1 MTLFTA
7 TKNRQADKDGKQP
20 PVSKKKRLSRADRR
34 QIEAAIARANRT
46 DRKEKSAQDSI
57 PYERMW
63 PDGICRVADGHYTKT
78 IQFQDINYQLSQN
91 EDKAAIFEG
100 WCDFLNYFDSSIQ
113 FQLSFLN
120 LAASEETFARA
131 INIPLQGDDFDTIRV
146 EYMTMLQNQLAK
158 GNNGLIKTKYLTFG
172 VDADSLK
179 AAKPRLE
186 RIETD
191 ILNNFK
197 RVGVAAEALDG
208 KARLAQLH
216 GIFHMDEQ
224 VPFRFEWEWLAPSGL
239 STKDFIAP
247 SSFEFRT
254 GKQFRMGKKYGAV
267 SFLQILAP
275 ELNDRMLADFLDM
288 ESSLIVSLHI
298 QSVDQIKAIKTV
310 KRKITDLDK
319 SKIEEQKKAVRAGYD
334 MDIIPSDLAT
344 YGAEAKKLL
353 QDLQSRNERMFLVTF
368 LVLNTAD
375 NPRQLDNNVFQA
387 SSIAQKYNCQL
398 TRLDFQQEEG
408 LMSALPLGFN
418 QIEIQRGL
426 TTSSTAI
433 FVPFTTQELFQNG
446 KEALYYGIN
455 ALSNNLIMVDR
466 KLLKN
471 PNGLIL
477 GTPGCF
483 DGKTRILLADGS
495 TPTFAE
501 LVEAGIT
508 EAMVKAYDYDTG
520 EIVDARAIDIRIE
533 KYVDELKVIELEDG
547 TRLCCTDTHLIMDAD
562 GQFIEANKIT
572 DGQRLSGGH
581 VAVRV
586 AFQRLPEKVPVYDL
600 TVPKYGNFLLA
611 NGLIVHNSGKSFSAK
626 REIANCFLLTNDDI
640 IICDPEAEYAPLVER
655 LHGQVIKISPTSTN
669 YINPMD
675 LNLDYSDDES
685 PLSLKSDFI
694 LSLCELIVGG
704 KEGLQPVQKTIID
717 RCVRLV
723 YQTYLNDPRPENMPI
738 LEDLYN
744 LLRTQEEKEAQ
755 YIATALEIYVTG
767 SLNVFNHQSNVDINN
782 RIVCYDIKELGKQ
795 LKKIGMLVVQD
806 QVWNRVT
813 INRAAHKSTRYYI
826 DEMHLLLKEE
836 QTAAYTVEI
845 WKRFRKWGGIPTGI
859 TQNVKD
865 LLSSREVENIFEN
878 SDFVYMLNQA
888 GGDRQILAKQL
899 GISPHQLSYVT
910 HSSEGEGLLFYGS
923 TILPFVDHFPK
934 NTELYRIMTTKPQEL
949 KKKEDE

>member
-1 MTLFTA
+1 
-7 TKNRQADKDGKQP
+7 
-20 PVSKKKRLSRADRR
+20 
-34 QIEAAIARANRT
+34 
-46 DRKEKSAQDSI
+46 
-57 PYERMW
+57 MW
-63 PDGICRVADGHYTKT
+63 PDGICKVADGRYTKT
-78 IQFQDINYQLSQN
+78 VQFQDINYQLSQN
-91 EDKAAIFEG
+91 EDKTAIFEG
-100 WCDFLNYFDSSIQ
+100 WCDFLNYFDSSIH

-120 LAASEETFARA
+120 LVASRETFASS
-131 INIPLQGDDFDTIRV
+131 IQIPMQGDDFDPIRA
-146 EYMTMLQNQLAK
+146 EYSQMLQNQLAK
-158 GNNGLIKTKYLTFG
+158 GNNGLIKTKYLTFSIE
-172 VDADSLK
+172 ADSLR

-191 ILNNFK
+191 VLNNFK
-197 RVGVAAEALDG
+197 RLGVSAEPLDG

-216 GIFHMDEQ
+216 AIFHMDEQ

-239 STKDFIAP
+239 STKDFVAP
-247 SSFEFRT
+247 SSFAFRT
-254 GKQFRMGKKYGAV
+254 GKQFQMGKKHGAV
-267 SFLQILAP
+267 SFVQILAP
-275 ELNDRMLADFLDM
+275 ELNDRLLADFLDM

-298 QSVDQIKAIKTV
+298 QSVDQVKAIKTV
-310 KRKITDLDK
+310 KRKITDLDR

-344 YGAEAKKLL
+344 YGNEAKKLL

-375 NPRQLDNNVFQA
+375 TPRQLDNNIFQA

-408 LMSALPLGFN
+408 LMSSLPLGLN

-433 FVPFTTQELFQNG
+433 FVPFTTQELYQTG

-477 GTPGCF
+477 GTPG
-483 DGKTRILLADGS
+483 
-495 TPTFAE
+495 
-501 LVEAGIT
+501 
-508 EAMVKAYDYDTG
+508 
-520 EIVDARAIDIRIE
+520 
-533 KYVDELKVIELEDG
+533 
-547 TRLCCTDTHLIMDAD
+547 
-562 GQFIEANKIT
+562 
-572 DGQRLSGGH
+572 
-581 VAVRV
+581 
-586 AFQRLPEKVPVYDL
+586 
-600 TVPKYGNFLLA
+600 
-611 NGLIVHNSGKSFSAK
+611 SGKSFSAK
-626 REIANCFLLTNDDI
+626 REIANCFLLTSDDI

-655 LHGQVIKISPTSTN
+655 LHGQVIRISPTSPH

-723 YQTYLNDPRPENMPI
+723 YNNYLNDPCPENMPI

-744 LLRTQEEKEAQ
+744 LLRAQDEKEAQ

-767 SLNVFNHQSNVDINN
+767 SLNVFNHRSNVDITN
-782 RIVCYDIKELGKQ
+782 RIVCYDIRELGKQ

-923 TILPFVDHFPK
+923 VILPFVDHFPK
-934 NTELYRIMTTKPQEL
+934 NTELYRIMTTKPQDLAQES
-949 KKKEDE
+949 KEG

>member
-1 MTLFTA
+1 MFA
-7 TKNRQADKDGKQP
+7 AKTKRQAEPAEPQTKPRRK
-20 PVSKKKRLSRADRR
+20 LTRAERK

-46 DRKEKSAQDSI
+46 GKKERSAQDSI

-63 PDGICRVADGHYTKT
+63 PDGICKVADGRYTKT

-91 EDKAAIFEG
+91 EDKTAIFEG
-100 WCDFLNYFDSSIQ
+100 WCDFLNYFDSSIR

-120 LAASEETFARA
+120 LAASQETFANS
-131 INIPLQGDDFDTIRV
+131 ITIPAQGDDFDPIRV
-146 EYMTMLQNQLAK
+146 EYTQMLQNQLAR
-158 GNNGLIKTKYLTFG
+158 GNNGLIKTKYLTFSIE
-172 VDADSLK
+172 ADSIRS
-179 AAKPRLE
+179 AKPRLE

-191 ILNNFK
+191 VLNNFK
-197 RVGVAAEALDG
+197 RLGVAAEVLDG

-216 GIFHMDEQ
+216 AIFHMDEQ
-224 VPFRFEWEWLAPSGL
+224 APFQFEWDWLAPSGL

-247 SSFEFRT
+247 SGFEFRT

-267 SFLQILAP
+267 SFVQILAP

-288 ESSLIVSLHI
+288 ESSLIVNLHI
-298 QSVDQIKAIKTV
+298 QSVDQVKAIKTV
-310 KRKITDLDK
+310 KRKITDLDR

-375 NPRQLDNNVFQA
+375 NPRQLGNNIFQA

-408 LMSALPLGFN
+408 LMSSLPLGLN
-418 QIEIQRGL
+418 QVEIQRGL

-477 GTPGCF
+477 GTPG
-483 DGKTRILLADGS
+483 
-495 TPTFAE
+495 
-501 LVEAGIT
+501 
-508 EAMVKAYDYDTG
+508 
-520 EIVDARAIDIRIE
+520 
-533 KYVDELKVIELEDG
+533 
-547 TRLCCTDTHLIMDAD
+547 
-562 GQFIEANKIT
+562 
-572 DGQRLSGGH
+572 
-581 VAVRV
+581 
-586 AFQRLPEKVPVYDL
+586 
-600 TVPKYGNFLLA
+600 
-611 NGLIVHNSGKSFSAK
+611 SGKSFSAK
-626 REIANCFLLTNDDI
+626 REIANCFLLTSDDV

-704 KEGLQPVQKTIID
+704 KDGLQPVQKTIID

-723 YQTYLNDPRPENMPI
+723 YQDYLNDPRPENMPI
-738 LEDLYN
+738 LEDLYD
-744 LLRTQEEKEAQ
+744 LLRAQDEKEAQ

-767 SLNVFNHQSNVDINN
+767 SLNVFNHRSNVDINN

-806 QVWNRVT
+806 QVWGRVT
-813 INRAAHKSTRYYI
+813 ANRNAGKATRYYM
-826 DEMHLLLKEE
+826 DEFHLLLKEE
-836 QTAAYTVEI
+836 QTAAYSVEI

-865 LLSSREVENIFEN
+865 LLSSREVTNIFEN
-878 SDFVYMLNQA
+878 SDFIYMLNQA
-888 GGDRQILAKQL
+888 AGDRQILADQL
-899 GISPHQLSYVT
+899 NISPHQLSYVT
-910 HSSEGEGLLFYGS
+910 HSGEGEGLLFYGNV
-923 TILPFVDHFPK
+923 ILPFVDRFP
-934 NTELYRIMTTKPQEL
+934 TDLELYRIMTTKLTEVQEA
-949 KKKEDE
+949 KEA

>member
-1 MTLFTA
+1 MFTVNKKG
-7 TKNRQADKDGKQP
+7 TVKADKKLSYADRKQIETAA
-20 PVSKKKRLSRADRR
+20 SRASRK
-34 QIEAAIARANRT
+34 N
-46 DRKEKSAQDSI
+46 RKEKSAQDSI

-63 PDGICRVADGHYTKT
+63 PDGICRVKDGRYNKT
-78 IQFQDINYQLSQN
+78 IKFYDINYQLSQN
-91 EDKAAIFEG
+91 EDKTDIFEG
-100 WCDFLNYFDSSIQ
+100 WCDFLNYFDSSIH
-113 FQLSFLN
+113 FELSFLN
-120 LAASEETFARA
+120 LAAPENSYEGAVT
-131 INIPLQGDDFDTIRV
+131 IPLQGDDFDSIRT

-158 GNNGLIKTKYLTFG
+158 GNSGLIKTKYITFG
-172 VDADSLK
+172 IEADSIK
-179 AAKPRLE
+179 IAKPRLE

-197 RVGVAAEALDG
+197 RLGVAAETLNG
-208 KARLAQLH
+208 KERLFQLH
-216 GIFHMDEQ
+216 SVFHMDERI
-224 VPFRFEWEWLAPSGL
+224 PFRFEWEWLAPSGL

-247 SSFEFRT
+247 SSFEFST
-254 GKQFRMGKKYGAV
+254 GKQLRIGKKYAAV

-288 ESSLIVSLHI
+288 ESPMIVSLHI

-310 KRKITDLDK
+310 KRKITDLDRG
-319 SKIEEQKKAVRAGYD
+319 KIEEQKKAVRAGYD

-368 LVLNTAD
+368 LIMNVDDTQQKLNND
-375 NPRQLDNNVFQA
+375 IFQA

-408 LMSALPLGFN
+408 LMSCLPLGLN

-433 FVPFTTQELFQNG
+433 FVPFTTQELFQKGN
-446 KEALYYGIN
+446 EALYYGVN
-455 ALSNNLIMVDR
+455 ALSGNLIMVDR

-477 GTPGCF
+477 GTPG
-483 DGKTRILLADGS
+483 
-495 TPTFAE
+495 
-501 LVEAGIT
+501 
-508 EAMVKAYDYDTG
+508 
-520 EIVDARAIDIRIE
+520 
-533 KYVDELKVIELEDG
+533 
-547 TRLCCTDTHLIMDAD
+547 
-562 GQFIEANKIT
+562 
-572 DGQRLSGGH
+572 
-581 VAVRV
+581 
-586 AFQRLPEKVPVYDL
+586 
-600 TVPKYGNFLLA
+600 
-611 NGLIVHNSGKSFSAK
+611 SGKSFSAK
-626 REIANCFLLTNDDI
+626 REIANGFLLTTDDI

-655 LHGQVIKISPTSTN
+655 LHGQVIRISPASDN

-694 LSLCELIVGG
+694 LSLCELIAGG
-704 KEGLQPVQKTIID
+704 KDGLQPVQKTIID

-723 YQTYLNDPRPENMPI
+723 YQNYLNDPRPENMPI

-744 LLRTQEEKEAQ
+744 LLRAQDEKEAQ

-767 SLNVFNHQSNVDINN
+767 SLNVFNHRSNVDISN

-813 INRAAHKSTRYYI
+813 VNRAAHKSTRYYI

-888 GGDRQILAKQL
+888 GGDRLILAKQL

-910 HSSEGEGLLFYGS
+910 HSGEGEGLLFYGS
-923 TILPFVDHFPK
+923 TILPFTDHFPK
-934 NTELYRIMTTKPQEL
+934 DTELYRIMTTKPQEIQ
-949 KKKEDE
+949 ENA

>member
-1 MTLFTA
+1 MFTA
-7 TKNRQADKDGKQP
+7 KKNRQADKDGKQAP
-20 PVSKKKRLSRADRR
+20 PVPKKKLSRADRK

-46 DRKEKSAQDSI
+46 DKKEKSAQDSI

-63 PDGICRVADGHYTKT
+63 PDGICRLPDGHYTKT

-91 EDKAAIFEG
+91 EDKTAIFEG
-100 WCDFLNYFDSSIQ
+100 WCDFLNYFDSSIR

-131 INIPLQGDDFDTIRV
+131 ISIPLQGDDFDSIRT

-172 VDADSLK
+172 IDADSLK

-186 RIETD
+186 CIETD

-197 RVGVAAEALDG
+197 RLGVVAESLGG

-224 VPFRFEWEWLAPSGL
+224 VPFRFEWDWLAPSGL
-239 STKDFIAP
+239 STKDFVAP
-247 SSFEFRT
+247 SGFEFRT

-267 SFLQILAP
+267 SFVQILAP

-298 QSVDQIKAIKTV
+298 QSVDQVKAIKTV
-310 KRKITDLDK
+310 KRKITDLDR

-375 NPRQLDNNVFQA
+375 NPRQLDNNIFQA

-408 LMSALPLGFN
+408 LMSCLPLGLN

-477 GTPGCF
+477 GTPG
-483 DGKTRILLADGS
+483 
-495 TPTFAE
+495 
-501 LVEAGIT
+501 
-508 EAMVKAYDYDTG
+508 
-520 EIVDARAIDIRIE
+520 
-533 KYVDELKVIELEDG
+533 
-547 TRLCCTDTHLIMDAD
+547 
-562 GQFIEANKIT
+562 
-572 DGQRLSGGH
+572 
-581 VAVRV
+581 
-586 AFQRLPEKVPVYDL
+586 
-600 TVPKYGNFLLA
+600 
-611 NGLIVHNSGKSFSAK
+611 SGKSFSAK
-626 REIANCFLLTNDDI
+626 REIANCFLLTTDDV

-669 YINPMD
+669 YINPLD
-675 LNLDYSDDES
+675 INLDYSDDES

-738 LEDLYN
+738 LEDLYD
-744 LLRTQEEKEAQ
+744 LLRAQEEKEAQ

-767 SLNVFNHQSNVDINN
+767 SLNVFNHRSNVDINN

-910 HSSEGEGLLFYGS
+910 HSGEGEGLLFYGA

-949 KKKEDE
+949 KKEDE

>member
-1 MTLFTA
+1 M
-7 TKNRQADKDGKQP
+7 QP
-20 PVSKKKRLSRADRR
+20 VRTKKKLSRADRK

-46 DRKEKSAQDSI
+46 DKKEKSAQDSI

-63 PDGICRVADGHYTKT
+63 PDGICRVSDGHYTKT

-91 EDKAAIFEG
+91 EDKTAIFEG
-100 WCDFLNYFDSSIQ
+100 WCDFLNYFDSSIK
-113 FQLSFLN
+113 FELSFLN
-120 LAASEETFARA
+120 LAASKETFARA
-131 INIPLQGDDFDTIRV
+131 ISIPLQGDDFDSIRV

-172 VDADSLK
+172 IDADSIK
-179 AAKPRLE
+179 SAKPRLE

-197 RVGVAAEALDG
+197 RLGVAAETLDG

-224 VPFRFEWEWLAPSGL
+224 LPFRFDWDWLPSSGL

-247 SSFEFRT
+247 SGFEFRT

-275 ELNDRMLADFLDM
+275 ELNDRLLADFLDM
-288 ESSLIVSLHI
+288 ESSLIVSMHI
-298 QSVDQIKAIKTV
+298 QSVDQVKAIKTV
-310 KRKITDLDK
+310 KRKITDLDR

-344 YGAEAKKLL
+344 YGSEAKKLL
-353 QDLQSRNERMFLVTF
+353 QDLQSRNERMFLLTF

-375 NPRQLDNNVFQA
+375 NPRQLGNNIFQA
-387 SSIAQKYNCQL
+387 GSIAQKYNCQL

-408 LMSALPLGFN
+408 LMSCLPLGLN

-477 GTPGCF
+477 GTPG
-483 DGKTRILLADGS
+483 
-495 TPTFAE
+495 
-501 LVEAGIT
+501 
-508 EAMVKAYDYDTG
+508 
-520 EIVDARAIDIRIE
+520 
-533 KYVDELKVIELEDG
+533 
-547 TRLCCTDTHLIMDAD
+547 
-562 GQFIEANKIT
+562 
-572 DGQRLSGGH
+572 
-581 VAVRV
+581 
-586 AFQRLPEKVPVYDL
+586 
-600 TVPKYGNFLLA
+600 
-611 NGLIVHNSGKSFSAK
+611 SGKSFSAK
-626 REIANCFLLTNDDI
+626 REIANCFLLTSDDV

-744 LLRTQEEKEAQ
+744 LLREQEEKEAQ

-934 NTELYRIMTTKPQEL
+934 DTELYRIMTTKPQEL
-949 KKKEDE
+949 KKEDE